1 MDKIIINKEAG
12 AFNVEIVGEIN
23 RQEVAYAMILLQ
35 RIVLQSISE
44 DNIKGE
50 K

>member
-1 MDKIIINKEAG
+1 MDKIIINIESG

-23 RQEVAYAMILLQ
+23 RQEVAYAIIMLQ
-35 RIVLQSISE
+35 EMLVKSIYKDDS
-44 DNIKGE
+44 KGE